1 MKEQEFSYREAK
13 DVSLDS
19 KGLENSFL
27 SSPNREKTPLF
38 FEGNSNETSG
48 YDQTKNFTHGDGD
61 MSLGN
66 LSELNV
72 ATDLLESLDLRSMYM
87 HGYGHLD
94 SSFSSQHSPDNRK
107 RMSSTSV
114 FKRINSEEEGR
125 IPSLTYSAGTMNSTS
140 SSTASLKG
148 ADIVA
153 DYETFNPD
161 QNLAELSFD
170 RSKSSRKR
178 AVEVAEFSRA
188 KTMSPLEYTVQHP
201 YQSHNELSTNPAR
214 ARAGSVPNLARIP
227 SDVKPVPPAHL
238 SASSTVGPRIL
249 PSLPK
254 DTTEDNPALE
264 RVETTASLDM
274 DYKPLEPLAP
284 IQEAPVEDT
293 SEPFSSV
300 PEATL
305 DDSDISTESL
315 RKKVLA
321 KMEAK
326 RISSGSS
333 YASTLRKVYDFS
345 ELSLPTNGKD
355 YDELYLQSSRNS
367 EPEISTI
374 INDSLQ
380 QENMDE
386 DISATSI
393 PKSQAAYGHGSV
405 TYHEVPRYNLTSAS
419 VGYSISSQRGRIKS
433 SSTIDNLSAILSSE
447 DLRHPSMQPVPGTKR
462 TYSNYCE
469 NEPNKSSQS
478 LVSSESHNV
487 EGWNY
492 SETGTVGFYDPSAEI
507 SASIDELR
515 QSTPVARDSELLSR
529 AHSFD
534 LNRLDLPSQD
544 KSTSYEVPNG
554 TENQS
559 PRPVTSLGFVN
570 ETFFEEKPKAPLPLG
585 RFYIHLNSILNISI
599 SEVHSPI
606 KIIVNTPTQNMQL
619 PWQAVNGNNRLDHDF
634 AFHVDDNFK
643 VSFMFLDIPIEDK
656 SNGSKGVS
664 ATKDVS
670 NGKPAETKSKARKFF
685 DKLFNRRKK
694 RKLNKA
700 AAVENSKAKKS
711 VVIKKVSGTATLN
724 LGNVKDSCFGKA
736 FNVEIP
742 IISRGFLEAIPVKIN
757 SIGKR
762 TLGNLTLTCLYIP
775 ELSVPEQELP
785 FTLEQATMDLRHV
798 RSNYL
803 YNEGYLYRLEDSSI
817 RRRFVVLRSKQ
828 LNFYAEKGGQYLDT
842 FQLSKTVVSIPMVN
856 FSEAVSNLGL
866 VAGIL
871 ATSVDRRH
879 VQLFADSKKVCQKW
893 LQVMNSRSFALDRGT
908 EKLWLQEYVNFM
920 A

>member
-1 MKEQEFSYREAK
+1 
-13 DVSLDS
+13 
-19 KGLENSFL
+19 
-27 SSPNREKTPLF
+27 
-38 FEGNSNETSG
+38 
-48 YDQTKNFTHGDGD
+48 
-61 MSLGN
+61 
-66 LSELNV
+66 
-72 ATDLLESLDLRSMYM
+72 
-87 HGYGHLD
+87 GH
-94 SSFSSQHSPDNRK
+94 
-107 RMSSTSV
+107 M
-114 FKRINSEEEGR
+114 
-125 IPSLTYSAGTMNSTS
+125 
-140 SSTASLKG
+140 
-148 ADIVA
+148 
-153 DYETFNPD
+153 
-161 QNLAELSFD
+161 
-170 RSKSSRKR
+170 
-178 AVEVAEFSRA
+178 
-188 KTMSPLEYTVQHP
+188 
-201 YQSHNELSTNPAR
+201 
-214 ARAGSVPNLARIP
+214 
-227 SDVKPVPPAHL
+227 
-238 SASSTVGPRIL
+238 
-249 PSLPK
+249 
-254 DTTEDNPALE
+254 
-264 RVETTASLDM
+264 
-274 DYKPLEPLAP
+274 
-284 IQEAPVEDT
+284 
-293 SEPFSSV
+293 
-300 PEATL
+300 
-305 DDSDISTESL
+305 
-315 RKKVLA
+315 
-321 KMEAK
+321 
-326 RISSGSS
+326 
-333 YASTLRKVYDFS
+333 
-345 ELSLPTNGKD
+345 
-355 YDELYLQSSRNS
+355 
-367 EPEISTI
+367 
-374 INDSLQ
+374 
-380 QENMDE
+380 
-386 DISATSI
+386 
-393 PKSQAAYGHGSV
+393 
-405 TYHEVPRYNLTSAS
+405 
-419 VGYSISSQRGRIKS
+419 
-433 SSTIDNLSAILSSE
+433 
-447 DLRHPSMQPVPGTKR
+447 
-462 TYSNYCE
+462 
-469 NEPNKSSQS
+469 
-478 LVSSESHNV
+478 
-487 EGWNY
+487 
-492 SETGTVGFYDPSAEI
+492 
-507 SASIDELR
+507 
-515 QSTPVARDSELLSR
+515 
-529 AHSFD
+529 
-534 LNRLDLPSQD
+534 
-544 KSTSYEVPNG
+544 
-554 TENQS
+554 
-559 PRPVTSLGFVN
+559 
-570 ETFFEEKPKAPLPLG
+570 APLPLG

-670 NGKPAETKSKARKFF
+670 NGKPAETKSKAGG
-685 DKLFNRRKK
+685 
-694 RKLNKA
+694 
-700 AAVENSKAKKS
+700 STGSSGGS